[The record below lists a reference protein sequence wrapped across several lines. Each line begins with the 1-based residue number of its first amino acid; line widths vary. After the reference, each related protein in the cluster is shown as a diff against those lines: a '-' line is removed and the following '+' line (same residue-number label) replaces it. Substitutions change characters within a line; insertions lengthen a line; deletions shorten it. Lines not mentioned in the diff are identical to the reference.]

1 MTSTVQD
8 TAKLIKY
15 LADKYFS
22 GSFGELYAQICNIF
36 MFTSNKNSTFAYKNA
51 LVEYLTS
58 KKCFYV
64 HVPVTDGYDVFCTL
78 PIDAYTEWP
87 DKENLFFVTS
97 SELCRVAKLIASD
110 ISRSCETAEKD
121 KV

>member
-8 TAKLIKY
+8 TAKLIKE

-22 GSFGELYAQICNIF
+22 SSFGELYAQICNIF

-51 LVEYLTS
+51 LVEYSTS
-58 KKCFYV
+58 KRCFYV

>member
-22 GSFGELYAQICNIF
+22 DSFGELCVQICNIF
-36 MFTSNKNSTFAYKNA
+36 MFTSNKNSTFAYKSA
-51 LVEYLTS
+51 LVEYSVS
-58 KKCFYV
+58 KRCFYV

-87 DKENLFFVTS
+87 DKENVFFVT

-121 KV
+121 K